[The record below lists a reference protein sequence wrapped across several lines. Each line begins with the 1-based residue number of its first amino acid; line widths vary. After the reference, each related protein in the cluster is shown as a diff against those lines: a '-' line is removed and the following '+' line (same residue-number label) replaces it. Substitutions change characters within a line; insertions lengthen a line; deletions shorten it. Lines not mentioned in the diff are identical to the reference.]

1 MLSAIT
7 YVTSAVNTAHSIQST
22 RTAAQSGAVINEG
35 GFYMKAFQAERLRA
49 AFAKVT
55 AAKGASVSPSLQVNS
70 ICIKAEKIENK
81 WRAQDLQFARLLKE
95 YGCTEIYRPWPERLI
110 MFVGGEPYN
119 LPASVCFKGIE
130 PGNSYG
136 IGELISVIE
145 GEIE

>member
-1 MLSAIT
+1 MLSETT

-22 RTAAQSGAVINEG
+22 RTAAQSGAVINER
-35 GFYMKAFQAERLRA
+35 GFYMKTFQAERLKA
-49 AFAKVT
+49 AFVKVT

-70 ICIKAEKIENK
+70 ICIKAKKIENK
-81 WRAQDLQFARLLKE
+81 WKTQDLQFARLLKE
-95 YGCTEIYRPWPERLI
+95 YGCTEIYRPWPDRLI

-130 PGNSYG
+130 PGDSYD
-136 IGELISVIE
+136 IDDLISVIE